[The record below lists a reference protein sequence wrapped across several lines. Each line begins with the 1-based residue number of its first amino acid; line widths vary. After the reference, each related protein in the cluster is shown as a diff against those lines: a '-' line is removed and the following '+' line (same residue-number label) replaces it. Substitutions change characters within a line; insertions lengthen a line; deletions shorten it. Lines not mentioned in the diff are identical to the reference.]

1 MYVMEKWAT
10 KLKLTNK
17 LRKDPS
23 GDIEILNTFWD
34 VENEANRTDTVH
46 PILIYADLMASGDPR
61 NTEVSQ

>member
-1 MYVMEKWAT
+1 MEKWAT